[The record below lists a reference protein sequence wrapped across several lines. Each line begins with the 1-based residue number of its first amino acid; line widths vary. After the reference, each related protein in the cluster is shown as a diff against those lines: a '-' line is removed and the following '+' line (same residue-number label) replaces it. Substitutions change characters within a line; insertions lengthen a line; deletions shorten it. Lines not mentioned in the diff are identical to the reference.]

1 MTGAAPHVA
10 FFDVDGTLLVGKSMA
25 EFLRYW
31 VARDGRGDAD
41 FRGIMAELQIMADM
55 GGRAA
60 ANRAYYRRFAGVP
73 SVALAEAGSQW
84 YAQYRRRPDAFV
96 ASTMAALAEHRAAG
110 DLLVLVSGS
119 CRAVLDP
126 LAADVGAD
134 KVLCTELV
142 VDADGRLTGEVS
154 RSMIGSAKAEAAAA
168 LLDGLG
174 ASPADCFAYGDH
186 ASDLDLLTAVG
197 SPRVVGDDPVLA
209 TWARRHGWPVLS
221 ACAVMQYLY
230 GQADSAE
237 MRWVTRRRAAR
248 GGITRVLISAGPCLA
263 HAAPLASDEGQ
274 VP

>member
-1 MTGAAPHVA
+1 MTGTGPRVA
-10 FFDVDGTLLVGKSMA
+10 FFDVDETLLVGKSMA
-25 EFLRYW
+25 EFLRHW
-31 VARDGRGDAD
+31 VARDGRDDDD
-41 FRGIMAELQIMADM
+41 FRGAMAELQAVADK

-73 SVALAEAGSQW
+73 TVALAEAGSQW

-96 ASTMAALAEHRAAG
+96 ASTMAALAGHRAAG

-142 VDADGRLTGEVS
+142 VGTDGLLTGEVS
-154 RSMIGSAKAEAAAA
+154 RPMIGPAKAAAA
-168 LLDGLG
+168 AGLLDGLG

-209 TWARRHGWPVLS
+209 TWARLYGWPVLP
-221 ACAVMQYLY
+221 AC
-230 GQADSAE
+230 
-237 MRWVTRRRAAR
+237 
-248 GGITRVLISAGPCLA
+248 GPPA
-263 HAAPLASDEGQ
+263 HAVPSASDEGQ